1 MYTKVNLI
9 NIRRIHTGH
18 VKKVLNSNIG
28 ALWKV
33 YEKKIGDQ
41 RERWDRNNVEV
52 KYEKDKLTRELM
64 AAKRELLGVFSLRE
78 ATQMLDS
85 NQENEKYNRENV
97 NEARRIYGILRP
109 EAQSFFETGLY
120 GENQPVFTS
129 SSYTLAVTS
138 ILNSMT
144 EDLYKLCEYLGIE
157 DGLPERSHTSY
168 KKIFESLENFFK
180 LRRDG
185 NDADEWIKRVWE
197 KLRPHLTEELEEI
210 TNEEMSTWL
219 KSHLRRVE
227 NNKKSQE
234 KDDNEWYD
242 FTRDIL
248 YDSMPYSE
256 KVAIEDKIGYPLE
269 EASEYLSR
277 LLSLLKDGN
286 VENLDELIESLKGLG
301 LKEWFKLKPNE
312 IEERLFG
319 RPEEVP
325 DKLDSKREDKELGYL
340 LIETVSRNME
350 HLLDIESYSPR
361 SILSTISK
369 NLKTSLFEASEN
381 KWLPSQYIKEIIE
394 RVCNNRSDEVELK
407 EYVETPLKQML
418 LSDYKYSQQ
427 IGPIIMT
434 KQSNRKN
441 WKWVAPSVDGIFDTN
456 RNMYIRNKSN
466 LDPQM
471 RLDNLK
477 SYIVSR
483 RRMRSMTKE
492 GRVYFIRVVVAIG
505 DGNGYFGMGIGYGND
520 INSAKNSGIENGL
533 KNMYFI
539 DYDPFESLTTPVQ
552 GKEYGSRCVIEGREM
567 SKGVKSNRKFLPL
580 VYLMG
585 LDNVKFK
592 LRGTNSW
599 VTRIRSIRKA
609 LEAIMSRR
617 TIGRMLGKRYAEV
630 SAPGDDTIHW
640 SDEWF
645 NPILKEYQS
654 KINKLKRMRFKF
666 SRKNRYKYNILVPS
680 DVKSVV
686 PSYNRRMMNKALK
699 TEKE

>member
-1 MYTKVNLI
+1 MNTVVNLI
-9 NIRRIHTGH
+9 NIRKIHTGH
-18 VKKVLNSNIG
+18 VKKVLNSNLG
-28 ALWKV
+28 SLWKV

-41 RERWDRNNVEV
+41 RERWDKNNIEM

-64 AAKRELLGVFSLRE
+64 MAKRELLGVFSLRE

-85 NQENEKYNRENV
+85 SQENTKYNRQNV

-109 EAQSFFETGLY
+109 EAQSFFEAGVY
-120 GENQPVFTS
+120 EEQQPVFTS

-138 ILNSMT
+138 ILKSMID
-144 EDLYKLCEYLGIE
+144 DLYKLCEYLGIE
-157 DGLPERSHTSY
+157 DKLPEQSYTSY
-168 KKIFESLENFFK
+168 KKIFENLSFFK

-185 NDADEWIKRVWE
+185 TDLEEWINRVWG
-197 KLRPHLTEELEEI
+197 KLRPHLIEELGDI
-210 TNEEMSTWL
+210 SNEEMSTWL
-219 KSHLRRVE
+219 KKHLSRVE
-227 NNKKSQE
+227 NNKKLQE
-234 KDDNEWYD
+234 KEYNEWYD

-286 VENLDELIESLKGLG
+286 VENLDELIENLKGLG

-319 RPEEVP
+319 GLEEVQEN
-325 DKLDSKREDKELGYL
+325 LDWKREDKELGYL
-340 LIETVSRNME
+340 LLETVSRNME
-350 HLLDIESYSPR
+350 HLLDIESYSPS
-361 SILSTISK
+361 SILSLISK
-369 NLKTSLFEASEN
+369 NLKTNLFEASEN
-381 KWLPSQYIKEIIE
+381 KWLPSEYIKEIIE
-394 RVCNNRSDEVELK
+394 RVYNNKKDADELK

-418 LSDYKYSQQ
+418 MSDYKYSHQ

-434 KQSNRKN
+434 KQLNRKN
-441 WKWVAPSVDGIFDTN
+441 WKWIVPSVDSIFDTN

-552 GKEYGSRCVIEGREM
+552 GKEYSSRCVIEGREM

-580 VYLMG
+580 VYIMG

-654 KINKLKRMRFKF
+654 KINKLKRMRYKF
-666 SRKNRYKYNILVPS
+666 SRKNRYKYNILVPT
-680 DVKSVV
+680 DVKTVV
-686 PSYNRRMMNKALK
+686 PSYNRRMMNKNLK
-699 TEKE
+699 TTKE